1 MQTVT
6 TTFDNR
12 AKGFVRP
19 LSWSLLM
26 SFPRNFI
33 DTIDFFTIGVSSIG
47 GSDIIKGEGDVLQEW
62 DKYEYSD
69 YSGRIISI
77 EWTRQED
84 NLSSTSMSTADLV
97 LDNTDGYFTPNGGSV
112 IEDFILPYRPIKL
125 FAGFGGENVPVFI
138 GLTEKMPEV
147 DEKNKTVRFHCIDF
161 IYSLYN
167 RPLTES
173 VMLENARTDEVLD
186 ELLQLAGL
194 TTNQYNLDV
203 GYNIIKFAYFPKDT
217 KLGDA
222 ITELMEAE
230 MGRFYLDELGV
241 IQFKNRQ
248 NFDDNPVYAFSPN
261 NMLAVSTSKQDDIIN
276 VVEIKAQVREVQ
288 ANQKFW
294 ELQSPVLIPAGTQ
307 VDIWADFEDPVTA
320 VDEPEYITS
329 AVTSSYTTNE
339 LEDGSG
345 LTRNADIALD
355 SFSKFA
361 QSYKMTFENTG
372 SYNVYITTLEL
383 FATPAKIV
391 KELYVREE
399 DTTSVSKYDER
410 PVNIENNFI
419 SREDEAYSKALI
431 MLGDYAEYGSVLNLD
446 VKGNMA
452 LQLNDCI
459 DVILPDVGIRTYVI
473 TKMTC
478 KMMGGKFSQAL
489 TAKYREPIDY
499 FTIGISSIGGTD
511 SIAP

>member
-33 DTIDFFTIGVSSIG
+33 DTIDFFTIESSLIG
-47 GSDIIKGEGDVLQEW
+47 GTDIIKGEGNVIQEW

-69 YSGRIISI
+69 YSGRIISV

-84 NLSSTSMSTADLV
+84 FLSSMAMSTADLV
-97 LDNTDGYFTPNGGSV
+97 LDNSDGYFTPNGGSV

-167 RPLTES
+167 RPLTGG
-173 VMLENARTDEVLD
+173 VVLENARTDEVLD

-194 TTNQYNLDV
+194 TTNQYNLDI
-203 GYNIIKFAYFPKDT
+203 GFNIIKFAYFPKDT

-222 ITELMEAE
+222 ISELMEAE

-248 NFDDNPVYAFSPN
+248 NFSNTPVYAFSPN
-261 NMLAVSTSKQDDIIN
+261 NILDVSTSKQDDIVN

-307 VDIWADFEDPVTA
+307 VDIWADFEDPVTE

-329 AVTSSYTTNE
+329 ATTSSYTTNE
-339 LEDGSG
+339 VEDGSG
-345 LTRNADIALD
+345 LTRNADITLD

-372 SYNVYITTLEL
+372 AVGVYITTLEL
-383 FATPAKIV
+383 FATPAKVV
-391 KELYVREE
+391 KELYVREQ
-399 DTTSVSKYDER
+399 DDTSVGKYDER

-419 SREDEAYSKALI
+419 SREDEAYSKAVIL
-431 MLGDYAEYGSVLNLD
+431 LTDYAEYGSVLNLS

-452 LQLNDCI
+452 LQMNDCV
-459 DVILPDVGIRTYVI
+459 DVILPDVGIRPHVI
-473 TKMTC
+473 TKMTN
-478 KMMGGKFSQAL
+478 KIINGKFTQLL
-489 TAKYREPIDY
+489 TVKQREPQYY
-499 FTIGISSIGGTD
+499 FTIEVSLIGGTD
-511 SIAP
+511 VIAP

>member
-1 MQTVT
+1 MQVVSTQ
-6 TTFDNR
+6 FDNR
-12 AKGFVRP
+12 AKGYMRP

-33 DTIDFFTIGVSSIG
+33 DTIDFFTIEVSTIG
-47 GSDIIKGEGDVLQEW
+47 GDDIIKGEGDVVQEW

-69 YSGRIISI
+69 YSGRIISM

-84 NLSSTSMSTADLV
+84 YLSSMAMSTADIT
-97 LDNTDGYFTPNGGSV
+97 LDNSDGYFTPNGGSV

-125 FAGFGGENVPVFI
+125 FAGFGGENIPVFI
-138 GLTEKMPEV
+138 GLTEKMPDV
-147 DEKNKTVRFHCIDF
+147 DEKNKTVKFHCIDF

-173 VMLENARTDEVLD
+173 VMMEEARTDEVLD

-194 TTNQYNLDV
+194 TSNQYNLDI
-203 GYNIIKFAYFPKDT
+203 GFNIIHFAYFPKDT

-248 NFDDNPVYAFSPN
+248 NFSQNPVYAFSPN
-261 NMLAVSTSKQDDIIN
+261 NIITATTSKQDDITN
-276 VVEIKAQVREVQ
+276 VVEIKANVREVQ

-294 ELQSPVLIPAGTQ
+294 ELQSPILIPAGSS
-307 VDIWADFEDPVTA
+307 VDIWADFEDPVTD
-320 VDEPEYITS
+320 VDEPEYVTT

-345 LTRNADIALD
+345 ANRSADITLD
-355 SFSKFA
+355 SFSRFA

-372 SYNVYITTLEL
+372 SYNLYITTLEL
-383 FATPAKIV
+383 FATPAKVV
-391 KELYVREE
+391 KELYVREQ
-399 DTTSVSKYDER
+399 DDTSVNKYDER
-410 PVNIENNFI
+410 PVNIDNNFI
-419 SREDEAYSKALI
+419 SREDEAYSKAIIL
-431 MLGDYAEYGSVLNLD
+431 LTDYAEYGSVLNLD

-473 TKMTC
+473 TKMSN
-478 KMMGGKFSQAL
+478 KMMNGKFSQSL
-489 TAKYREPIDY
+489 TVKVRDPQHY
-499 FTIGISSIGGTD
+499 FTIEVSTIGGTD
-511 SIAP
+511 VIAP